1 MFGLLNNPLDCSPIL
16 LMRGGSY
23 STATEPVNNEFIAA
37 IMIIVIL
44 ARKMEHDVLF

>member
-23 STATEPVNNEFIAA
+23 STATKPVNTN
-37 IMIIVIL
+37 L
-44 ARKMEHDVLF
+44 SLLS